1 LAPIPCL
8 EAVHF
13 KVKPSQ
19 SSITV
24 EIKGKILCG
33 IAGIFLFDLLGI
45 PFGGLIGFFVGSW
58 LGHYFFDQPK
68 EKQTSDSE
76 FKAYQRR
83 QGEFVFH
90 VFRLC
95 AKLAKA
101 DGPIN
106 EREVSHMESLMR
118 HQFRMNERNRL
129 QAVKIWKNAKES
141 NDTFDQYARAFF
153 EGFGR
158 DRHHVLNMLDLL
170 FATAA
175 ADGGLHPREE
185 ELLLRA
191 AGIFQVGRLQYER
204 VKARFY
210 HIRNGAGQQQQQQAR
225 WNPMDPHYTI
235 LGAETTDSL
244 DTIKKKYRALAMQWH
259 PDKMAAKGA
268 SSEALRHAKEK
279 FQQIN
284 EAYERITEARK
295 G

>member
-1 LAPIPCL
+1 M
-8 EAVHF
+8 
-13 KVKPSQ
+13 
-19 SSITV
+19 

-210 HIRNGAGQQQQQQAR
+210 HIRNGAGQQQQQAR
-225 WNPMDPHYTI
+225 WNPMDPHYAI

-268 SSEALRHAKEK
+268 STEALRHAKEK

-284 EAYERITEARK
+284 EAYERITESRK